1 MLIIAENL
9 TQILT
14 PPIEKSLYYR
24 TDDGITFKC
33 YPVVS
38 PVSALL
44 VNCCKMKDEWGI
56 LWTMWT
62 L

>member
-56 LWTMWT
+56 L
-62 L
+62 